1 MSMIQL
7 TQSIHIMPAGFSRFS
22 KQSMQPAL
30 PGLETGEAS
39 MPIVTNNQI
48 AEVLTGIA
56 ALLES
61 QYSNPYRI
69 QAYRNAARGVL
80 ELQEEAADIIARREL
95 LPVPS
100 LGKRL
105 QNRIAELVN
114 TGTMTFYQDLS
125 LQLLP
130 PGARALMAIEYV
142 GPHIAIRLHE
152 ELGIDT
158 PEKLWWAA
166 HRQRIRAL
174 PGFGPRS
181 EERLKRAAAQ
191 LINSRKETKQ
201 LDGVA

>member
-22 KQSMQPAL
+22 KQAMQPAL
-30 PGLETGEAS
+30 PGLETEEAS
-39 MPIVTNNQI
+39 KPIVTNSQI
-48 AEVLTGIA
+48 AEVLNGIA

-80 ELQEEAADIIARREL
+80 ELPEEAADIIARREL
-95 LPVPS
+95 LPVPG

-174 PGFGPRS
+174 PGFGARS
-181 EERLKRAAAQ
+181 EARLKAAAAQ
-191 LINSRKETKQ
+191 LINRRKETKQ